1 MREVFIIS
9 TGQIVNGR
17 TAGSQRMM
25 NIARAVANGGVAV
38 FLCSY
43 NQISNN
49 SIVNNEIYPGIY
61 NLESKNSNGRREPT
75 ISGFLKSL
83 NGFMKG
89 RDAEKAIYLYPTA
102 FTLKDWTY
110 LFYFKF
116 IRRYKLFCDINELRS
131 TNVFTATP
139 PGRLVPLIIFILKSV
154 RDFVAYKI
162 SEIQVLF
169 YDGIIVISSGL
180 QKYYSRFAGKIIK
193 VPILCDAEKIPA
205 EQPVSRYDGRVFK
218 ICFAGFINCR
228 KEGFEI
234 LFKALS
240 RINCNSRRVEL
251 YLYGILTEEDKH
263 RLGQLAG
270 VYELNERLFYMGN
283 IDPDDLITE
292 FALYHLLILPRPLTR
307 QTKFGF
313 STKLSE
319 YLISGIPV
327 LVTDVSDNSAYI
339 KDNYNGFVI
348 PPGSEILMEN
358 KILEIMENYNENAR
372 RIAGN
377 AFLTVREYFDYKLYT
392 KPLTDL
398 FFNN

>member
-1 MREVFIIS
+1 
-9 TGQIVNGR
+9 
-17 TAGSQRMM
+17 
-25 NIARAVANGGVAV
+25 
-38 FLCSY
+38 
-43 NQISNN
+43 
-49 SIVNNEIYPGIY
+49 
-61 NLESKNSNGRREPT
+61 
-75 ISGFLKSL
+75 
-83 NGFMKG
+83 
-89 RDAEKAIYLYPTA
+89 
-102 FTLKDWTY
+102 
-110 LFYFKF
+110 
-116 IRRYKLFCDINELRS
+116 
-131 TNVFTATP
+131 
-139 PGRLVPLIIFILKSV
+139 
-154 RDFVAYKI
+154 
-162 SEIQVLF
+162 
-169 YDGIIVISSGL
+169 
-180 QKYYSRFAGKIIK
+180 
-193 VPILCDAEKIPA
+193 
-205 EQPVSRYDGRVFK
+205 
-218 ICFAGFINCR
+218 
-228 KEGFEI
+228 
-234 LFKALS
+234 
-240 RINCNSRRVEL
+240 
-251 YLYGILTEEDKH
+251 
-263 RLGQLAG
+263 
-270 VYELNERLFYMGN
+270 MGN